1 MEIIESEEQKK
12 KFEERWTEPKGLC
25 GAPSSRLT
33 HTLWEFQKERESRE
47 GIKEEDL
54 MAEGISKRGTR
65 DLVLNWRVLLIRK
78 HCTHD
83 QGLDVPG
90 NQ

>member
-1 MEIIESEEQKK
+1 
-12 KFEERWTEPKGLC
+12 
-25 GAPSSRLT
+25 
-33 HTLWEFQKERESRE
+33 
-47 GIKEEDL
+47 